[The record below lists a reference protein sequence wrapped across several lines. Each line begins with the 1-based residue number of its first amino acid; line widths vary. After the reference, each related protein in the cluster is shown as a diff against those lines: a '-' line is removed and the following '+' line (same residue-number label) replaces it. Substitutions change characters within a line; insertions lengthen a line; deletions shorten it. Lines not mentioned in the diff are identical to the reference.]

1 MNGGKILRWAEFW
14 HTLRLCLFCGHGF
27 VCLWKVQKNAK
38 FGVLVLFLFLLFSEL
53 CRKMAVFGGCGYGL
67 GTVDVFKKELWQ
79 KERKLQRTYCMNKKT
94 RAVTKDE
101 YKRIIS
107 TIREGFT
114 FNGKIYKPNVR
125 IATILTLE
133 YNLGLRISDI
143 LQLQMDSFLRDGNRW
158 RLDIYEQKTNKYRNF
173 TVVSELYQYIRDY
186 AYENEIGREARLF
199 PITERAV
206 SKHLKVTADYLGL
219 ERIGTHSFRKGFA
232 TNIYEDNNYN
242 IELVRLLLQH
252 SSVTI
257 SQRYIGIGTKE
268 LETALQNNVDLC

>member
-1 MNGGKILRWAEFW
+1 
-14 HTLRLCLFCGHGF
+14 
-27 VCLWKVQKNAK
+27 
-38 FGVLVLFLFLLFSEL
+38 
-53 CRKMAVFGGCGYGL
+53 
-67 GTVDVFKKELWQ
+67 
-79 KERKLQRTYCMNKKT
+79 MNKRT

-143 LQLQMDSFLRDGNRW
+143 LQLRMDSFLRDGNRW

-173 TVVSELYQYIRDY
+173 TVFSELYQYIRDY

-219 ERIGTHSFRKGFA
+219 DRIGKHSFRKGFA
-232 TNIYEDNNYN
+232 TNIYVENDYN
-242 IELVRLLLQH
+242 IELVRVLLQH
-252 SSVTI
+252 SNLSVTT
-257 SQRYIGIGTKE
+257 RYIGLGSKT
-268 LETALQNNVDLC
+268 LENALKKNVDLV